1 VPEQPAA
8 LGGLR
13 VVDAATLA
21 AGPLAATMLGEFGA
35 DVIKVEQP
43 RVGDPMRTWGPM
55 KDGVGLMWKSISR
68 NKQCVTADL
77 RVAAGQALLHQLLA
91 VSDVLIVNA
100 RVSALTRW
108 GLDYPSVR
116 VKHPHL
122 VVAHVSGYGQGGP
135 KADWPGFGTLAE
147 AMSGFAHLTGS
158 ADGPPTLPTF
168 MLADGVAS
176 YALTAAILIALQ
188 NRTNNGGAGQ
198 LVDVS
203 LIEPLARLLE
213 STTLSYDQL
222 GTSPMR
228 SGNRWDVSAPR
239 NAFATA
245 DGRWVAMS
253 GATRSTAARVFRA
266 IGRDDLAMNDEYLDL
281 QTRPAHADEIDSIT
295 KSWIGERTLQ
305 QVMSVFEALDVAAAP
320 VYDAEQLLADEH
332 LAERGAFACIADPNL
347 GSVRVQAPVARL
359 SDTPGSIR
367 HLGGDLG
374 SSNHVVYSGLLGMD
388 DADIDALHAA
398 GVI

>member
-1 VPEQPAA
+1 
-8 LGGLR
+8 
-13 VVDAATLA
+13 
-21 AGPLAATMLGEFGA
+21 MLGEFGA